1 MENFKVA
8 IDGPAGSGKSTISKL
23 LAKKLGYVH
32 IDTGAMY
39 RAITI
44 EAIKRGIDL
53 KDRNA
58 YGFIDNVDIKYVSD
72 RIYLNGKDV
81 SEEIRMPYVTENVSM
96 VSSIPYVRQRLCD
109 LQRKVAKE
117 GLIVMDGRDIGY
129 NVLPDAD
136 VKIFLVA
143 SIEERTKRRALEL
156 EAKGIQVNFEELKDD
171 LVRRDY
177 ADSNRDTSP
186 LKKANDAILL
196 DTTEL
201 SIEEVV
207 LEICKLIEGRTK

>member
-44 EAIKRGIDL
+44 EAINRGIDL

-58 YGFIDNVDIKYVSD
+58 YGFIDSVDIKYVSD

-96 VSSIPYVRQRLCD
+96 VSSIPYVRERLCD

-129 NVLPDAD
+129 NVLPDANL
-136 VKIFLVA
+136 KIFLVA

-156 EAKGIQVNFEELKDD
+156 EAKGIHVDFEELKDD

>member
-156 EAKGIQVNFEELKDD
+156 EAKGIQVNFEELKED

-207 LEICKLIEGRTK
+207 AEICKLIEGRTK

>member
-58 YGFIDNVDIKYVSD
+58 YGFIDNVDIIYVSD

-109 LQRKVAKE
+109 LQRKAAKE

-156 EAKGIQVNFEELKDD
+156 EAKGIQVNFEELMDD

>member
-1 MENFKVA
+1 MEHFKVA

-44 EAIKRGIDL
+44 EAINRGIDL

-156 EAKGIQVNFEELKDD
+156 EAKGIQVNFEELKED

>member
-156 EAKGIQVNFEELKDD
+156 EAKGIQGNFEELKDD

>member
-44 EAIKRGIDL
+44 EAINRGIDL

-58 YGFIDNVDIKYVSD
+58 YGFIDSVDIKYLSD

-81 SEEIRMPYVTENVSM
+81 SEEIRTPYVTENVSM
-96 VSSIPYVRQRLCD
+96 VSSIPYVRERLCD

-129 NVLPDAD
+129 NVLPDANL
-136 VKIFLVA
+136 KIFLVA

-156 EAKGIQVNFEELKDD
+156 EAKGIHVDFEELKDD

>member
-72 RIYLNGKDV
+72 HIYLNGKDV

-156 EAKGIQVNFEELKDD
+156 EAKGIQVNFEELKED

-207 LEICKLIEGRTK
+207 AEICKLIEGRTK

>member
-44 EAIKRGIDL
+44 EAINRGIDL

-72 RIYLNGKDV
+72 HIYLNGKDV

-109 LQRKVAKE
+109 LQRKAAKE

-156 EAKGIQVNFEELKDD
+156 EAKGIQVNFEELMDD

>member
-44 EAIKRGIDL
+44 EAINRGIDL

-156 EAKGIQVNFEELKDD
+156 EAKGIQVNFEELKED

>member
-44 EAIKRGIDL
+44 EAINRGIDL

-72 RIYLNGKDV
+72 HIYLNGKDV

>member
-1 MENFKVA
+1 MEHFKVA

-44 EAIKRGIDL
+44 EAINRGIDL

>member
-207 LEICKLIEGRTK
+207 LEICKLIEGKTK

>member
-44 EAIKRGIDL
+44 EAINRGIDL

-72 RIYLNGKDV
+72 HIYLNGKDV

-156 EAKGIQVNFEELKDD
+156 EAKGIQVNFEELKED

>member
-1 MENFKVA
+1 
-8 IDGPAGSGKSTISKL
+8 
-23 LAKKLGYVH
+23 
-32 IDTGAMY
+32 MY

-109 LQRKVAKE
+109 LQRKAAKE

-207 LEICKLIEGRTK
+207 AEICKLIEGRTK

>member
-44 EAIKRGIDL
+44 EAINRGIDL

-58 YGFIDNVDIKYVSD
+58 YGFIDSVDIKYVSD

-96 VSSIPYVRQRLCD
+96 VSSIPYVRERLCD
-109 LQRKVAKE
+109 LQRKAANE

-129 NVLPDAD
+129 NVLPDANL
-136 VKIFLVA
+136 KIFLVA

-156 EAKGIQVNFEELKDD
+156 EAKGIHVDFEELKED

>member
-196 DTTEL
+196 DTTAL

-207 LEICKLIEGRTK
+207 LEICKLIEGKTK

>member
-156 EAKGIQVNFEELKDD
+156 EAKGIQVNFEELKED

>member
-109 LQRKVAKE
+109 LQRKAAKE

-156 EAKGIQVNFEELKDD
+156 EAKGIQVNFEELMDD

>member
-44 EAIKRGIDL
+44 EAINRGIDL

-58 YGFIDNVDIKYVSD
+58 YGFIDSVDIKYVSD

-96 VSSIPYVRQRLCD
+96 VSSIPYVRERLCD
-109 LQRKVAKE
+109 LQRKAAKE

-129 NVLPDAD
+129 NVLPDANL
-136 VKIFLVA
+136 KIFLVA

-156 EAKGIQVNFEELKDD
+156 EAKGIHVDFEELKDD

>member
-44 EAIKRGIDL
+44 EAINRGIDL

-58 YGFIDNVDIKYVSD
+58 YGFIDSVDIKYVSD

-96 VSSIPYVRQRLCD
+96 VSSIPYVRERLCD

-129 NVLPDAD
+129 NVLPDANL
-136 VKIFLVA
+136 KIFLVA

-156 EAKGIQVNFEELKDD
+156 EAKGIHIDFEELKED

>member
-109 LQRKVAKE
+109 LQRKAAKE

-207 LEICKLIEGRTK
+207 AEICKLIEGRTK

>member
-44 EAIKRGIDL
+44 EAINRGIDL

-58 YGFIDNVDIKYVSD
+58 YGFIDSVDIKYVSD

-96 VSSIPYVRQRLCD
+96 VSSIPYVRERLCD
-109 LQRKVAKE
+109 LQRKAAKE

-129 NVLPDAD
+129 NVLPDANL
-136 VKIFLVA
+136 KIFLVA

-156 EAKGIQVNFEELKDD
+156 EAKGIHVDFEELKED